1 MEPPLFPGRF
11 NIAEGCGRESNV
23 DFARLL
29 QIAAGSASELEY
41 QLLLAH
47 DLGFITPDD
56 HARLSAD
63 AVEVKRMLSSF
74 MAYLR
79 TPQRGRARHQ
89 VRDARIDE
97 PGYLTP
103 DT

>member
-1 MEPPLFPGRF
+1 MALQ
-11 NIAEGCGRESNV
+11 
-23 DFARLL
+23 ARCADLVRRSRPIL
-29 QIAAGSASELEY
+29 QKDADERATLILRASQIAAGSASEIEY

-56 HARLSAD
+56 HDRLSAD

-79 TPQRGRARHQ
+79 TPQ
-89 VRDARIDE
+89 
-97 PGYLTP
+97 
-103 DT
+103 